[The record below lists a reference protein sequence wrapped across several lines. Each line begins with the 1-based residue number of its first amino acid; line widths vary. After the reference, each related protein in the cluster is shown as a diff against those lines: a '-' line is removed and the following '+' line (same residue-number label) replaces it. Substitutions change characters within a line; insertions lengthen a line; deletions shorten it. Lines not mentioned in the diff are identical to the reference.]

1 MGQINVTIIL
11 IRGRITDKKVQ
22 KEENRDLAAD
32 KDTKGFGS
40 RQKLR
45 RKGGGGCLPQ
55 DCRKAGGQPLLHT
68 LTSES
73 QPVI

>member
-22 KEENRDLAAD
+22 EEENRDLAAD

-40 RQKLR
+40 HQKLR
-45 RKGGGGCLPQ
+45 RKGAAASLRTVGRQVDSHSFTP
-55 DCRKAGGQPLLHT
+55 
-68 LTSES
+68 
-73 QPVI
+73 